1 MPRPHACQP
10 AALAGCPLS
19 PQHWQQHWMWACPTG
34 AFSTSP
40 CRCEY
45 WPHPLP
51 ATQAKLTCSVQL
63 AVCLASNGPTT
74 PSVSGTGPCPPSAP
88 CWHPAALHA
97 ASSSSEAQ
105 CRERC
110 CTCLPGSQGKPGNWT
125 EQSQLLAGWDRGWG
139 GGRQQSGGPDSGTLP
154 VRTQPVS
161 SHSSDALLQ
170 RVQSLMSLC
179 LSFSHPSYL
188 VSANVAR

>member
-105 CRERC
+105 CRERR

-125 EQSQLLAGWDRGWG
+125 EQSQLLVGWDRGWRRAG
-139 GGRQQSGGPDSGTLP
+139 S
-154 VRTQPVS
+154 
-161 SHSSDALLQ
+161 
-170 RVQSLMSLC
+170 RVEDQTVERC
-179 LSFSHPSYL
+179 LSEPSR
-188 VSANVAR
+188 SAVTALTPCFRECSPSCLFV